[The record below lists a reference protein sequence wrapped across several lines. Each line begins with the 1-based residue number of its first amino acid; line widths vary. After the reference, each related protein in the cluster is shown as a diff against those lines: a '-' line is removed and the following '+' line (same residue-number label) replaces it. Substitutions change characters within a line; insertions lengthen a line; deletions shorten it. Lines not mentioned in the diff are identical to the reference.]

1 MKALKARFKE
11 LWQENVNT
19 SSKLEFYKQV
29 KSEFGKEIYLDTVHN
44 HKDRTSLT
52 HLRISAHRLEIE
64 LGRRSGI
71 SRQDRTCKRCTRN
84 GLTNE
89 IEDESHFLNVCSS
102 NNDIRNI
109 LISKANSL
117 LTNHDNIT
125 SHQPITLDIIQLT
138 NFSSS
143 LLKSVSPEN
152 QAHLCRITAR
162 YVNNAFVTREKFID
176 SLKAP
181 LQPNTA

>member
-1 MKALKARFKE
+1 MH
-11 LWQENVNT
+11 Q
-19 SSKLEFYKQV
+19 LEFYKHV
-29 KSEFGKEIYLDTVHN
+29 KSEFGKEMYLDTVHN
-44 HKDRTSLT
+44 HKDRNSLT
-52 HLRISAHRLEIE
+52 RLRISAHRLEIE

-71 SRQDRTCKRCTRN
+71 PRQNRTCKWCTRN
-84 GLTNE
+84 SLTNE

-102 NNDIRNI
+102 NNNIRNI
-109 LISKANSL
+109 LISKVNSL
-117 LTNHDNIT
+117 LTNHNNFT
-125 SHQPITLDIIQLT
+125 PHQPITLDIIQLT

-143 LLKSVSPEN
+143 LLNSVSPEN